1 MLGSDGLNSK
11 EKILTQAKTLF
22 AEKGFSGVSMRNLAN
37 KVNMSVASIYHH
49 FPDKNSLYLETVQF
63 AFQDK
68 AVVFSA
74 IWQGKSPAEQKLALF
89 VNALIQELAKDREFH
104 CLIQRELVDAN
115 PVRMEMLA
123 KDVFHEEFSFL
134 LNVMKE
140 ITPERD
146 AHLAAISV
154 LSLCKHHFEM
164 QPIRCF
170 LPDWKPEH
178 EEPHVIANQVMKILL
193 EGIL

>member
-1 MLGSDGLNSK
+1 MLGGDSLNSK

-37 KVNMSVASIYHH
+37 QVNMSVASIYHH

-63 AFQDK
+63 AFKDK

-74 IWQGKSPAEQKLALF
+74 IWQGNNSAEQKLALF
-89 VNALIQELAKDREFH
+89 VNALIEELTLDREFH
-104 CLIQRELVDAN
+104 CLMQRELIDAN
-115 PVRMEMLA
+115 PERMEMLA
-123 KDVFHEEFSFL
+123 KDVFNEEFSFL
-134 LNVMKE
+134 LNIMKE
-140 ITPERD
+140 IAPQQD

-154 LSLCKHHFEM
+154 LSLCKHHLEM
-164 QPIRCF
+164 QPICGF

-178 EEPHVIANQVMKILL
+178 EQPQVIANHVMTILL
-193 EGIL
+193 KGLL

>member
-1 MLGSDGLNSK
+1 MLGSDALNSK
-11 EKILTQAKTLF
+11 EKILIQAKTLF

-37 KVNMSVASIYHH
+37 QVHMSVASIYHH

-63 AFQDK
+63 AFKDK

-74 IWQGKSPAEQKLALF
+74 IWQGNGSAEQKLALF

-115 PVRMEMLA
+115 PVRMKMLA
-123 KDVFHEEFSFL
+123 KDVFHKEFSFL
-134 LNVMKE
+134 LNLMKE
-140 ITPERD
+140 IAPERD
-146 AHLAAISV
+146 AHLAAVSV
-154 LSLCKHHFEM
+154 LSLCKYHFEM

-178 EEPHVIANQVMKILL
+178 EQSQVISRHVMKILL